1 MNSIINNILSV
12 LTPILLIAT
21 GALITDK
28 AGSLNIALEGL
39 VTISALF
46 AIIGASISHSIII
59 GTIIGVISSIVL
71 SFILSTLTSKLKAN
85 IFITGLATNLLATGI
100 CSIIT
105 FSIYG
110 TRGLVTFKDLVQ
122 LHKISIFNIDI
133 SVFFILALVLLFAT
147 HIMLYDTSLGL
158 RIRACGEDP
167 HSLKSYGISRTRIKL
182 IAFLLS
188 GFFCGLAGSY
198 LTLNLS
204 SYVPGISAGKGW
216 IGLVVVYLA
225 GSSIKFLF
233 PAALAF
239 AIAEALSVYF
249 QGVTNLP
256 PDIVLAI
263 PSLFTLIVMVIVSI
277 IIHNKN
283 LIKR

>member
-1 MNSIINNILSV
+1 MNSIINNILSI

-21 GALITDK
+21 GALITDR

-46 AIIGASISHSIII
+46 SIIGASISNSIII
-59 GTIIGVISSIVL
+59 GTIFGIISSMIL
-71 SFILSTLTSKLKAN
+71 SYLLSTLTSKLKAN

-110 TRGLVTFKDLVQ
+110 TRGLVTFKNLVQ
-122 LHKISIFNIDI
+122 ITKISVLSIDI
-133 SVFFILALVLLFAT
+133 SIYFILSIVLLIFT
-147 HIMLYDTSLGL
+147 YILLYNTPLGL

-167 HSLKSYGISRTRIKL
+167 HALKSYGISRSRIKL
-182 IAFLLS
+182 ISFLLS
-188 GFFCGLAGSY
+188 GFFCGIAGSY
-198 LTLNLS
+198 LSLNLG

-216 IGLVVVYLA
+216 IGLVVIYLA
-225 GSSIKFLF
+225 GSNIKYLL

-239 AIAEALSVYF
+239 SLAEALSIYL
-249 QGVTNLP
+249 QGITNLP

>member
-1 MNSIINNILSV
+1 MSSIINNIISI
-12 LTPILLIAT
+12 LTPIILIAT
-21 GALITDK
+21 GALITNK

-46 AIIGASISHSIII
+46 SIIGASISHSILI
-59 GTIIGVISSIVL
+59 GTIFGIISAMIL
-71 SFILSTLTSKLKAN
+71 SYILSTLTSKLKAN

-110 TRGLVTFKDLVQ
+110 TRGLVTFKNLVQ
-122 LHKISIFNIDI
+122 LKKIHLFSIDI
-133 SVFFILALVLLFAT
+133 SQFFLLALILLLLT
-147 HIMLYDTSLGL
+147 QIMLNNTALGL

-167 HSLKSYGISRTRIKL
+167 HALKSYGISRTKIKL
-182 IAFLLS
+182 ISFMLS

-198 LTLNLS
+198 LSLNLG

-216 IGLVVVYLA
+216 IGLVVIYLA
-225 GSSIKFLF
+225 GSNIKYIL

-239 AIAEALSVYF
+239 ALAEAISIYL
-249 QGVTNLP
+249 QGITNLP

-263 PSLFTLIVMVIVSI
+263 PSLFTLIVMVVVSI
-277 IIHNKN
+277 LIHNKN

>member
-1 MNSIINNILSV
+1 MSSIINNILNI

-46 AIIGASISHSIII
+46 SIIGASISHSILI
-59 GTIIGVISSIVL
+59 GTIFGIISAMIL
-71 SFILSTLTSKLKAN
+71 SYILSTLTSKLKAN

-110 TRGLVTFKDLVQ
+110 TRGLVTFKNLVQ
-122 LHKISIFNIDI
+122 IHKIHLFTIDI
-133 SVFFILALVLLFAT
+133 SLFFLLAILLLLIT
-147 HIMLYDTSLGL
+147 QVMLNNSALGL

-167 HSLKSYGISRTRIKL
+167 HALKSYGISRTKIKL
-182 IAFLLS
+182 ISFMLS
-188 GFFCGLAGSY
+188 GFFCGIAGSY
-198 LTLNLS
+198 LSLNLG

-216 IGLVVVYLA
+216 IGLVVIYLA
-225 GSSIKFLF
+225 GSNIKYLI

-239 AIAEALSVYF
+239 AIAEAMSIYF
-249 QGVTNLP
+249 QGITNLP